1 MASKQIH
8 DQRPRF
14 LRLRRLRRRVLN
26 VRVIWYIISIAVAAA
41 MVIGLILPAFI

>member
-8 DQRPRF
+8 NQRPRF

-26 VRVIWYIISIAVAAA
+26 IRVIWYVISIAVAVA
-41 MVIGLILPAFI
+41 MVVGLILPAFI